1 MGQSSECGGE
11 GGAPMNRY
19 RMYLIM
25 GSLELPL
32 QVLPEKLAVRAAGRN
47 ETAEVL
53 ELGEVLLLRG
63 RGLRKVEWEG
73 LLPAWKLPCMDGQP
87 LTPILA
93 VRYIQRYRDKKE
105 PVYLRLEGT
114 DLDLNV
120 PFGIEDFNYE
130 ERGGEP
136 ATSITP
142 SSSPNGGATPPAAS
156 PCPRGRSGRRTGP
169 ARQRTPGAAAI
180 RWSRGTA
187 CGPSPGGFTE
197 TGPSGGSSTKPTG
210 PWWGPTP
217 ISSIRGRC

>member
-1 MGQSSECGGE
+1 
-11 GGAPMNRY
+11 MNRY
-19 RMYLIM
+19 RMYLIL

-73 LLPAWKLPCMDGQP
+73 LPPRVEAPLHGRTAADAHSGGAVYPALPGQ
-87 LTPILA
+87 
-93 VRYIQRYRDKKE
+93 KE

-120 PFGIEDFNYE
+120 PFGIEDFSYE

-136 ATSITP
+136 GDLYYSI
-142 SSSPNGGATPPAAS
+142 SSPNGGATPPATS

-169 ARQRTPGAAAI
+169 ARQRTPGAAAM
-180 RWSRGTA
+180 RG
-187 CGPSPGGFTE
+187 PGGQPVGHRPAVLRRRDPVAEALRSNRAVVGANPNLIYPGQVLTI
-197 TGPSGGSSTKPTG
+197 P
-210 PWWGPTP
+210 
-217 ISSIRGRC
+217 

>member
-1 MGQSSECGGE
+1 
-11 GGAPMNRY
+11 MNRY

-114 DLDLNV
+114 DLDLDV
-120 PFGIEDFNYE
+120 PFGIEDFSYE

-136 ATSITP
+136 GDLYYSIQLTEWRSYAP
-142 SSSPNGGATPPAAS
+142 SRVTLPEGEVREADRAGAPEDAGSGSYTVVPA
-156 PCPRGRSGRRTGP
+156 PFLP
-169 ARQRTPGAAAI
+169 AMYAK
-180 RWSRGTA
+180 WN
-187 CGPSPGGFTE
+187 
-197 TGPSGGSSTKPTG
+197 
-210 PWWGPTP
+210 
-217 ISSIRGRC
+217 

>member
-120 PFGIEDFNYE
+120 PFGIEDFSYE

-136 ATSITP
+136 GDLYYSIQLTEWRSYAP
-142 SSSPNGGATPPAAS
+142 SRVTLPEGEV
-156 PCPRGRSGRRTGP
+156 
-169 ARQRTPGAAAI
+169 QRTPGAAAI

>member
-114 DLDLNV
+114 DLDLDV
-120 PFGIEDFNYE
+120 PFGIEDFSYE

-136 ATSITP
+136 GDLYYSIQLTEWRSYAP
-142 SSSPNGGATPPAAS
+142 SRVTLPEGEV
-156 PCPRGRSGRRTGP
+156 RE

>member
-1 MGQSSECGGE
+1 
-11 GGAPMNRY
+11 MNRY
-19 RMYLIM
+19 RMYLIL

-120 PFGIEDFNYE
+120 PFGIEDF
-130 ERGGEP
+130 
-136 ATSITP
+136 
-142 SSSPNGGATPPAAS
+142 SSST
-156 PCPRGRSGRRTGP
+156 
-169 ARQRTPGAAAI
+169 
-180 RWSRGTA
+180 
-187 CGPSPGGFTE
+187 
-197 TGPSGGSSTKPTG
+197 
-210 PWWGPTP
+210 
-217 ISSIRGRC
+217 

>member
-1 MGQSSECGGE
+1 
-11 GGAPMNRY
+11 MNRY

-120 PFGIEDFNYE
+120 PFGIEDFSYE

-136 ATSITP
+136 GDLYYSIQLTEWRSYAP
-142 SSSPNGGATPPAAS
+142 SRVTLPEGEVREADRAGA
-156 PCPRGRSGRRTGP
+156 
-169 ARQRTPGAAAI
+169 PGAAAI